1 MDKTTSTVQLLMARF
16 NGQILIPFVDAV
28 TSAGFQ
34 EQTARNMIY
43 KGKFPIPT
51 VLSGSRRFVYI
62 QDLAKFIDGLR
73 DQSKPEVKTRRG
85 RPTKASKMAGQ
96 GLTGAGDNYAK

>member
-1 MDKTTSTVQLLMARF
+1 MDKTTSTIQLLMARF

-34 EQTARNMIY
+34 EQTARNMMY

-51 VLSGSRRFVYI
+51 LLSGSRRFVHI
-62 QDLAKFIDGLR
+62 EDLAQFIEGLR
-73 DQSKPEVKTRRG
+73 AQNQPQAKTRRG
-85 RPTKASKMAGQ
+85 RPTKASIMAERGVE
-96 GLTGAGDNYAK
+96 

>member
-34 EQTARNMIY
+34 EQTARNMMY
-43 KGKFPIPT
+43 KGIFPIPT
-51 VLSGSRRFVYI
+51 VLNGSRRFVYI
-62 QDLAKFIDGLR
+62 QDLAKFIDRVR
-73 DQSKPEVKTRRG
+73 DQSQPEKKIRRG
-85 RPTKASKMAGQ
+85 RPTKASKMVAL
-96 GLTGAGDNYAK
+96 GLHNDGDSYA